1 MNKIAVVTGTRAEY
15 GLLQPLINKI
25 HKDTTL
31 ELCLI
36 VTGMHLSPEFGL
48 TYKQIEVDGYPIAEK
63 IEMLLSSDTS
73 IGVTKSMGLGLISIA
88 EVNDRTQPELVIL
101 LGDRYETFVA
111 ATAAT
116 IANIPIAHLHGGE
129 LTEGAFDEAFR
140 HSITKMSYLH
150 FTSTEV
156 YRKRVIQLG
165 EEPERVHNV
174 GALGVE
180 NIKSMTLLS
189 KESLE
194 QAIKFSI
201 EPKMAM
207 ITFHP
212 VTLEKQSAE
221 RQFKELLL
229 ALDKFPDVKLI
240 FTKANADTEGR
251 QINKLID
258 EYIER
263 YPKRAIAF
271 TSMGQLRYLSA
282 LKYCDFV
289 VGNSSSGIIEAPSFH
304 IPTINIGNR
313 QRGRVCSRTVIN
325 CESQREAIKDAIT
338 YALGEECK
346 GKMLEYNNP
355 YEQSGTSD
363 NILKVVKVF
372 LSNKPKGLK
381 KHFYDYN

>member
-1 MNKIAVVTGTRAEY
+1 MNKIAVVTGTRSEY
-15 GLLQPLINKI
+15 GLLQPLIDKI

-36 VTGMHLSPEFGL
+36 VTGMHLSPEFGH
-48 TYKQIEVDGYPIAEK
+48 TYKQIEADGYPIAEK

-73 IGVTKSMGLGLISIA
+73 IGVTKSMGLGLISFA
-88 EVNDRTQPELVIL
+88 EVYDRTKPELVIL

-116 IANIPIAHLHGGE
+116 IANIHIAHLHGGE

-165 EEPERVHNV
+165 ENPERVYNV

-180 NIKSMTLLS
+180 NIKNIPLLT

-194 QAIKFSI
+194 ESIEFPI
-201 EPKMAM
+201 EPKLA
-207 ITFHP
+207 IVTFHP
-212 VTLEKQSAE
+212 VTLEKQSAG
-221 RQFKELLL
+221 RQFKELLM
-229 ALDKFPDVKLI
+229 ALDEFPDVKLI

-355 YEQSGTSD
+355 YEQSSTSD

-372 LSNKPKGLK
+372 LSNKPKGLN